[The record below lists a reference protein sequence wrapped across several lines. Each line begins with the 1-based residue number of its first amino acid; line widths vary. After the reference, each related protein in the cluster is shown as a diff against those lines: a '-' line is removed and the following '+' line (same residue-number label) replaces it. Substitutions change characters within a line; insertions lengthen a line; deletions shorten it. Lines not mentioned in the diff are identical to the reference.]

1 MCVCARV
8 HVCVCLTGHGE
19 MESVCVCVCTRV
31 HVCVCLTG
39 HGDMAPSLPLAV
51 PPRATRGTLALVVD
65 VLVLVDFA
73 LHM

>member
-1 MCVCARV
+1 
-8 HVCVCLTGHGE
+8 